1 MLDSQGVPKEKETK
15 RKRERRRRRKTGKGN
30 QQSKQITIS
39 SFQIHFISTY
49 DAMHVIINQ
58 YKNHNPK
65 TI

>member
-1 MLDSQGVPKEKETK
+1 VPKEKETK

-49 DAMHVIINQ
+49 DAMHVIIN
-58 YKNHNPK
+58 
-65 TI
+65 